1 MTESFFQFHT
11 PQYLF
16 LLLLVLPL
24 FIFDVYKLRLIKF
37 GISSTQVIANV
48 KKTMRQRF
56 EFLPALMRFVALTLL
71 VIALARPQWGNQ
83 YTEVNSEGIDIVL
96 AIDASGSM
104 QALDFT
110 LEGERVD
117 RLVAVKS
124 VVADFI
130 EQREF
135 DRIGMVVF
143 GEQAYTQCPLTL
155 DYDILTGYLD
165 LIEIGIA
172 GDGTAVGNAIATS
185 VKRLEDSEAKSKII
199 ILLTDGRSNAGEVS
213 PQIAAEL
220 AQKRGIKVYTI
231 AVGSKGKKVP
241 FPRRGFFGMKTVQVQ
256 LDIDEETLKEIAK
269 VTNAKFYQASNTKSL
284 AEIYNTIDQLEKT
297 EVQMDQFAEYEEKYL
312 NYLIPA
318 IVLLLLAWL
327 LQRSVF
333 LRIP

>member
-199 ILLTDGRSNAGEVS
+199 ILLTDGRSNIGVS
-213 PQIAAEL
+213 EDTAIAYAIDSHVVVNTVGIGNLEDNEFNLGINQEEL
-220 AQKRGIKVYTI
+220 KDLSDFTLGTSYI
-231 AVGSKGKKVP
+231 ATTP
-241 FPRRGFFGMKTVQVQ
+241 
-256 LDIDEETLKEIAK
+256 EELE
-269 VTNAKFYQASNTKSL
+269 
-284 AEIYNTIDQLEKT
+284 EIYLEIGNGTKT
-297 EVQMDQFAEYEEKYL
+297 SNIPWDLSFIL
-312 NYLIPA
+312 LILA
-318 IVLLLLAWL
+318 LVLLVSDWL
-327 LQRSVF
+327 LGDTIYR
-333 LRIP
+333 RIP